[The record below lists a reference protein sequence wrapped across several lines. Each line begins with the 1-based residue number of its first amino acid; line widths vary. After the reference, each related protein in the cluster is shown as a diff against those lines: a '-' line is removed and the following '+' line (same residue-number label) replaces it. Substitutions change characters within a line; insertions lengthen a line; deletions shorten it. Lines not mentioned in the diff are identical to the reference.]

1 MRSVAIGCV
10 IGVAGVFFSSYAW
23 SQNRQA
29 NQPIR
34 ADDGK
39 TLYDKASST
48 GSGGPAP
55 RQELTGFWAGLI
67 SAKLN
72 PVPPMTP
79 WGQEQFRSHKS
90 HSQYSEAESNDPM
103 KFCDPMGF
111 PRDMLYDNR
120 GFAFAP
126 MPGKILQA
134 FQFNRVWREIWTDGR
149 ELPKNVGGRSAD
161 AADPRWYGY
170 SVGKWDGD
178 TFVVNTT
185 GIDDRSWLDAYG
197 DPHSGDIAVE
207 ERYTRQDLD
216 HLKLTVMITDP
227 IAYTKPFL
235 AQPGLIF
242 RGATKAGV
250 TGAIAWPTLDLP
262 EQMCVPSESA
272 NYLGLVATPAAGKK

>member
-1 MRSVAIGCV
+1 MRNLANGCV
-10 IGVAGVFFSSYAW
+10 IGLAGVLFFSSYAW

-55 RQELTGFWAGLI
+55 RQDLTGFWTGPI
-67 SAKLN
+67 TAKLN

-79 WGQEQFRSHKS
+79 WGQEQFRSHKN

-103 KFCDPMGF
+103 KYCDPMGF

-170 SVGKWDGD
+170 SVGHWEGD
-178 TFVVNTT
+178 YTFVVDTVGSDERT
-185 GIDDRSWLDAYG
+185 WLDSVG
-197 DPHSGDIAVE
+197 HPHSIDMRVQ
-207 ERYTRQDLD
+207 ERYTRVD
-216 HLKLTVMITDP
+216 HNTLEMTMTIDDP
-227 IAYTKPFL
+227 KTYTKPFVITN
-235 AQPGLIF
+235 ARF
-242 RGATKAGV
+242 RWLV
-250 TGAIAWPTLDLP
+250 NQDLV
-262 EQMCVPSESA
+262 EEICVPSLMQE
-272 NYLGLVATPAAGKK
+272 YLKIIADPAGDVSGK

>member
-1 MRSVAIGCV
+1 MRNVANSCV
-10 IGVAGVFFSSYAW
+10 IGLVGMLFFSSYAR

-55 RQELTGFWAGLI
+55 RQDLTGFWTGPI
-67 SAKLN
+67 TAKLN

-79 WGQEQFRSHKS
+79 WGQEQFRSHKN

-103 KFCDPMGF
+103 KYCDPMGF

-149 ELPKNVGGRSAD
+149 ELPKNVGGRTAD
-161 AADPRWYGY
+161 AADPHWYGY
-170 SVGKWDGD
+170 SVGHWEGD
-178 TFVVNTT
+178 YTFVVDTVGSDERT
-185 GIDDRSWLDAYG
+185 WLDSVG
-197 DPHSGDIAVE
+197 HPHSIDMRVQ
-207 ERYTRQDLD
+207 ERYTRVD
-216 HLKLTVMITDP
+216 HNTLEMTMTIDDP
-227 IAYTKPFL
+227 KTYTKPFVITN
-235 AQPGLIF
+235 GRF
-242 RGATKAGV
+242 RWLV
-250 TGAIAWPTLDLP
+250 NQDLV
-262 EQMCVPSESA
+262 EEICVPSLMQE
-272 NYLGLVATPAAGKK
+272 YLKIIADPAGEVPGK

>member
-1 MRSVAIGCV
+1 MRDVANGCV
-10 IGVAGVFFSSYAW
+10 IGLAGVLFLSSCAW
-23 SQNRQA
+23 SQNRRD

-55 RQELTGFWAGLI
+55 RQDLTGFWAGLI
-67 SAKLN
+67 SVKLN
-72 PVPPMTP
+72 PVPPMTLR
-79 WGQEQFRSHKS
+79 GEEQFRSHKN

-103 KFCDPMGF
+103 KYCDPMGF
-111 PRDMLYDNR
+111 PRDILYDNR

-170 SVGKWDGD
+170 SVGHWEGD
-178 TFVVNTT
+178 YTFVVDTVGSEERT
-185 GIDDRSWLDAYG
+185 WLDSVG
-197 DPHSGDIAVE
+197 HPHSVE
-207 ERYTRQDLD
+207 MRVQERYTRVD
-216 HLKLTVMITDP
+216 HNTLEMTMTIDDP
-227 IAYTKPFL
+227 KTYTKPFVITN
-235 AQPGLIF
+235 ARF
-242 RGATKAGV
+242 RWLV
-250 TGAIAWPTLDLP
+250 NQDLV
-262 EQMCVPSESA
+262 EEICVPSLMQE
-272 NYLGLVATPAAGKK
+272 YLKIIADPAGEVPGK

>member
-1 MRSVAIGCV
+1 MRNLANGCV
-10 IGVAGVFFSSYAW
+10 IALAGVLFFSSYAW
-23 SQNRQA
+23 AQNKQD

-55 RQELTGFWAGLI
+55 RQELSGFWAGLV

-72 PVPPMTP
+72 QVPPMTA
-79 WGQEQFRSHKS
+79 WGQEQLRSHKS

-103 KFCDPMGF
+103 KYCDPMGF

-161 AADPRWYGY
+161 APDPHWYGY
-170 SVGKWDGD
+170 SVGHWEGD
-178 TFVVNTT
+178 YTFVVDTVGVDERT
-185 GIDDRSWLDAYG
+185 WLDAPG
-197 DPHSGDIAVE
+197 HPHSLDMKVQ
-207 ERYTRQDLD
+207 ERYTRVD
-216 HLKLTVMITDP
+216 HNTLEMIMTIDDP
-227 IAYTKPFL
+227 KTYTKPFVITN
-235 AQPGLIF
+235 ARF
-242 RGATKAGV
+242 R
-250 TGAIAWPTLDLP
+250 WLPNQDLV
-262 EQMCVPSESA
+262 EEICVPSLMQE
-272 NYLGLVATPAAGKK
+272 YLKIIADPASDVPAK

>member
-1 MRSVAIGCV
+1 MKRRVQKMRNAPQRWVVGFVALLS
-10 IGVAGVFFSSYAW
+10 FSPYVW
-23 SQNRQA
+23 SQTRQA
-29 NQPIR
+29 NQPTR

-39 TLYDKASST
+39 TLYDKASAT

-55 RQELTGFWAGLI
+55 RQDLTGFWTGLI

-103 KFCDPMGF
+103 KYCDPMGF

-149 ELPKNVGGRSAD
+149 ELPRNVGGKSAD
-161 AADPRWYGY
+161 AADPLWYGY
-170 SVGKWDGD
+170 SVGHWEGD
-178 TFVVNTT
+178 YTFVVDTEGVDERT
-185 GIDDRSWLDAYG
+185 WLDAVG
-197 DPHSGDIAVE
+197 HPHSIDMRVQ
-207 ERYTRQDLD
+207 ERYTRVD
-216 HLKLTVMITDP
+216 HNTLEMTMTIDDP
-227 IAYTKPFL
+227 KTYTKPFV
-235 AQPGLIF
+235 ITNERF
-242 RGATKAGV
+242 RWLV
-250 TGAIAWPTLDLP
+250 SQDLV
-262 EQMCVPSESA
+262 EEICVPSLMQE
-272 NYLGLVATPAAGKK
+272 YLSIIGDPAGDSSGK